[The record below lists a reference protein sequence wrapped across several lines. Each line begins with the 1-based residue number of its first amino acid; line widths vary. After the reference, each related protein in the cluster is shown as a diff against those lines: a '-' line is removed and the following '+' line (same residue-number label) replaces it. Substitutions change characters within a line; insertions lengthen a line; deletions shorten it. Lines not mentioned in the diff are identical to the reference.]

1 MKSLFKINYVCIR
14 IVEIVFL
21 IVNTLV
27 KGNIVGCQRV
37 IKMGFKQIG
46 SDFEHVIDDVEL
58 LMWTTV
64 SLNTDFFTKEN
75 ADRFASLGLFAFLVN
90 CVCVLLKSLVI

>member
-1 MKSLFKINYVCIR
+1 MTFVLCKVYSSLCRFYIDAVHI
-14 IVEIVFL
+14 
-21 IVNTLV
+21 
-27 KGNIVGCQRV
+27 GNRSITRV

-90 CVCVLLKSLVI
+90 CFRVLLKSLVI